1 MASGL
6 AEVSL
11 YALTPT
17 SARTFK
23 LAHHCIS
30 HIKDVD
36 GVSSAAI
43 VLAAKGG
50 TFRLTDYDDLLK
62 ELDGVPKT
70 ATSLTLCDLGTNAS
84 NFPDFVSRLAA
95 LAKRMPVTYVDHHYL
110 TEEAKQQIVKTG
122 VDLRH
127 DVRDSAAMLTF
138 LRYKEDLPEGARL
151 LALYGAVTDYM
162 DTSANAS
169 QMMETFD
176 RQFVL
181 LECTMLAY
189 ALAKNGRDYAYPE
202 MLVKELAKMKAP
214 HEIDDVGKHAIE
226 QAEVVRKLAE
236 DVRAKGTR
244 LGRLAY
250 MKTGESATGNVA
262 KLLLGAFGVPLGV
275 AYKEKAGGVAEFSLR
290 STSESKIHLGKEI
303 GMIAQKHGG
312 SGGGHERAAGCS
324 VPSSEVQGLLA
335 DLEALL
341 RQAS

>member
-1 MASGL
+1 LLIFADPKAS
-6 AEVSL
+6 
-11 YALTPT
+11 
-17 SARTFK
+17 RTFK
-23 LAHHCIS
+23 LPHHCIS
-30 HIKDVD
+30 HVKDVD
-36 GVSSAAI
+36 GVASAAL

-62 ELDGVPKT
+62 EIDAVPAS
-70 ATSLTLCDLGTNAS
+70 ATSVTICDLGTNAS
-84 NFPDFVSRLAA
+84 NFPEFVGRLAA
-95 LAKRMPVTYVDHHYL
+95 LAKRMPVTYIDHHYL
-110 TEEAKQQIVKTG
+110 TEEAKRQVIETG
-122 VDLRH
+122 VELHH
-127 DVRDSAAMLTF
+127 DIRDCASMLTY
-138 LRYKEDLPEGARL
+138 LAYKGSLPEGARL

-189 ALAKNGRDYAYPE
+189 ALAKKGRDYSYPE
-202 MLVKELAKMKAP
+202 MLVKELAQMKAP
-214 HEIDDVGKHAIE
+214 HLIDDVGREALE
-226 QAEVVRKLAE
+226 QAEVVRRLAE
-236 DVRAKGTR
+236 DVRSKGTR

-275 AYKEKAGGVAEFSLR
+275 SYKERAGGVAEFSLR

-303 GMIAQKHGG
+303 GLIAQKHGG

-335 DLEALL
+335 DLEKRL
-341 RQAS
+341 REAS

>member
-1 MASGL
+1 L
-6 AEVSL
+6 AQ
-11 YALTPT
+11 
-17 SARTFK
+17 
-23 LAHHCIS
+23 HHCIS

-36 GVSSAAI
+36 GLSSAAL
-43 VLAAKGG
+43 VLAARGG
-50 TFRLTDYDDLLK
+50 TFRLTDYDDLL
-62 ELDGVPKT
+62 EEMDAVPSSATGVT
-70 ATSLTLCDLGTNAS
+70 ICDLGTNSS
-84 NFPDFVSRLAA
+84 NFSEFVAKLSA

-110 TEEAKQQIVKTG
+110 TEEAKERIVQAG

-127 DVRDSAAMLTF
+127 DVRDCASMLTY
-138 LRYKEDLPEGARL
+138 LAYKESLPEGARL

-169 QMMETFD
+169 RMMETFD

-189 ALAKNGRDYAYPE
+189 ALAKNGRDYSFPE
-202 MLVKELAKMKAP
+202 MLVRELALMKAP
-214 HEIDDVGKHAIE
+214 HSIDDVGREALE
-226 QAEVVRKLAE
+226 QAEVVRQLTE

-250 MKTGESATGNVA
+250 MKTSESATGNVA

-303 GMIAQKHGG
+303 GIIAQKHGG
-312 SGGGHERAAGCS
+312 SGGGHEKAAGCS
-324 VPSSEVQGLLA
+324 VPTAEVEGLLK
-335 DLEALL
+335 DLESRLSA
-341 RQAS
+341 AS